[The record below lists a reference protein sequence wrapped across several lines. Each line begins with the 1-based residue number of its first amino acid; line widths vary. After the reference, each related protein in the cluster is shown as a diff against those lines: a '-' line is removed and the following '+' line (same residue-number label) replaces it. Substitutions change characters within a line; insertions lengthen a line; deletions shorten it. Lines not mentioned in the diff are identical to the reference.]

1 MANYILNI
9 SDVVPIKYFI
19 SLIQSYQ
26 TNLNILKIDQS
37 DNSVE
42 NLNSL
47 PYLKI

>member
-1 MANYILNI
+1 MANNI
-9 SDVVPIKYFI
+9 SNVTPIKYFI
-19 SLIQSYQ
+19 SPIQSYQ